1 MQVAEILGAF
11 PGRSALVVGDICL
24 DRWCTYDPAAAE
36 ASYETGIP
44 RIGVVSTEITPGA
57 GGTLASNL
65 AALGV
70 GRVSVLGA
78 TGMDGHAYELRQA
91 LESRDISSELLIRS
105 HEMSTFTYTK
115 LINAASGVEDLSRVD
130 FINTRPLPEAVE
142 RQILSHLLDH
152 AANFDV
158 IFVSDQAETNHGGV
172 VTPAVRET
180 IAAIAPGRLVVA
192 DSRRRIAEFRNVILK
207 PNAREAACA
216 SNSLFGSV
224 DYQRLRKHAG
234 APLLLVTQGPRGVL
248 VIEDGRETQVPT
260 RPIEKP
266 VDICGAGDSFAAGLG
281 MALAVTG
288 SVLEAASFGNLV
300 ASVTIMKKGTG
311 TASPAEVLSAVAPQ

>member
-105 HEMSTFTYTK
+105 HERSTFTYTK

-158 IFVSDQAETNHGGV
+158 IFVSD
-172 VTPAVRET
+172 
-180 IAAIAPGRLVVA
+180 
-192 DSRRRIAEFRNVILK
+192 
-207 PNAREAACA
+207 
-216 SNSLFGSV
+216 
-224 DYQRLRKHAG
+224 
-234 APLLLVTQGPRGVL
+234 
-248 VIEDGRETQVPT
+248 
-260 RPIEKP
+260 
-266 VDICGAGDSFAAGLG
+266 
-281 MALAVTG
+281 
-288 SVLEAASFGNLV
+288 
-300 ASVTIMKKGTG
+300 
-311 TASPAEVLSAVAPQ
+311 